1 MGIFRFFGKQMI
13 DVIEWSSEENGVL
26 SYRFPMTDREI
37 QNGAQLTVRSG
48 QLALFVNEGQM
59 ADMFESGMHT
69 LATKNLPVL
78 TNLKHWDKFFE
89 SPFKS
94 DLYFFS
100 TRDQLDQKWGTA
112 TPIVV
117 KDKAYGPIRL
127 RANGTYTYR
136 VKNPKTFFTKVS
148 GSRDVVTTADL
159 EGQLRSVILTSLAS
173 HFGREPVSFVDMA
186 GDQLT
191 FSEILKTAIAPS
203 LEAYG
208 LELVTFHV
216 QSLSLPEEL
225 QVHLDKVA
233 SMKMVG
239 DLRSYAQF
247 QSADSISVAAANEGG
262 GAGAG
267 VGMGIGMAMAQNMA
281 GSASSASSSEDPME
295 TIKKLHELLKA
306 GAITQVEFDAKKAE
320 LLNKVK

>member
-1 MGIFRFFGKQMI
+1 MGIFSFFGKQMI
-13 DVIEWSSEENGVL
+13 DIIEWSEEGTGVL

-59 ADMFESGMHT
+59 ADMFEAGMHT

-78 TNLKHWDKFFE
+78 TNLKHWDKMFE

-117 KDKAYGPIRL
+117 KDKQFGAIRL

-148 GSRDVVTTADL
+148 GSRELVTTADL
-159 EGQLRSVILTSLAS
+159 EGQLRSIILTSIAAY
-173 HFGREPVSFVDMA
+173 FGKEPVSFVDMA
-186 GDQLT
+186 GDQLQ

-203 LEAYG
+203 LDAYG
-208 LELVTFHV
+208 LELVSFFV

-239 DLRSYAQF
+239 DLRNYAHF
-247 QSADSISVAAANEGG
+247 QSADSIGVAAANQGG

-267 VGMGIGMAMAQNMA
+267 MGMGLGVAMGQNMMNTMS
-281 GSASSASSSEDPME
+281 GGGEEDVMK
-295 TIKKLHELLKA
+295 TIEKLHNLLKA
-306 GAITQVEFDAKKAE
+306 GALTQAEFDAKKAE
-320 LLNKVK
+320 LLGKIK

>member
-1 MGIFRFFGKQMI
+1 MGIFSFFGKQMI
-13 DVIEWSSEENGVL
+13 DIIEWSEEGTGVL

-59 ADMFESGMHT
+59 ADMFEVGMHT

-78 TNLKHWDKFFE
+78 TNLKHWDKMFE

-117 KDKAYGPIRL
+117 KDKQFGAIRL

-148 GSRDVVTTADL
+148 GSREMVTTADL
-159 EGQLRSVILTSLAS
+159 EGQLRSIILTSIAS
-173 HFGREPVSFVDMA
+173 HFGKEPVSFVDMA
-186 GDQLT
+186 GDQLQ

-203 LEAYG
+203 LDAYG
-208 LELVTFHV
+208 LELVSFFV

-239 DLRSYAQF
+239 DLRTYANF
-247 QSADSISVAAANEGG
+247 QSADSIGVAAANQGG

-267 VGMGIGMAMAQNMA
+267 MGMGLGMAMGQNMMNTMN
-281 GSASSASSSEDPME
+281 GGGEEDVMK
-295 TIKKLHELLKA
+295 TIEKLHNLLKA
-306 GAITQVEFDAKKAE
+306 GALTQAEFDAKKAE
-320 LLNKVK
+320 LLGKIK